1 MYGDAMQDQRNVPTR
16 EARGI
21 PYFDVSHR
29 PPELRFDA
37 YAESVDPIF
46 DTRRQA
52 VDASFSVGLVGFNA
66 GPVLLGRSRMWGAEF
81 LYDRDIRKVAQ
92 TGVEAV
98 LVQIITK
105 GSDVRLHDGE
115 AVVTRPGDI
124 CIADMT
130 RPFATRTEGCE
141 NISLVV
147 HHGALG
153 LDEPRI
159 DGLHGRVLR
168 GDTLAAQMIADHA
181 RLLADRLPQAR
192 ADDAVDVARA
202 TGLMLGGL
210 IAPMAAEGSHR
221 ASVAVAALFLIK
233 RFIRAN
239 LAHPDLGP
247 DMVAKAMGMSR
258 ASLYRAF
265 APLGSVADFIRRQR
279 LERVLSDLRDPA
291 RRGRSI
297 AEIAYGWG
305 FADWST
311 FSRGFKAAFGFTPSE
326 ARASAGDVPAM
337 AELAG
342 PGDVLLPHW
351 LRTMDAPRL
360 PA

>member
-1 MYGDAMQDQRNVPTR
+1 MQDHRNVPTR
-16 EARGI
+16 VDAHSI

-46 DTRRQA
+46 DTRRRL
-52 VDASFSVGLVGFNA
+52 VDASFSVGLIGFNA

-105 GSDVRLHDGE
+105 GSDVRLHDDE

-147 HHGALG
+147 HHSALG
-153 LDEPRI
+153 LDEPQI

-168 GDTLAAQMIADHA
+168 GDTLAAQMIGDHA
-181 RLLADRLPQAR
+181 RMLIDRVPHAR
-192 ADDAVDVARA
+192 ADDAIAVSRA

-210 IAPMAAEGSHR
+210 IAPMAAEGRHR
-221 ASVAVAALFLIK
+221 ASGAVAALFRIK

-279 LERVLSDLRDPA
+279 LERVLSDLRDPT
-291 RRGRSI
+291 RGGRSI

-311 FSRGFKAAFGFTPSE
+311 FSRGFKATFGFTPSE
-326 ARASAGDVPAM
+326 ARASANALPVT
-337 AELAG
+337 AELSG
-342 PGDVLLPHW
+342 PGEVLLPHW
-351 LRTMDAPRL
+351 LRTMDAPTL

>member
-1 MYGDAMQDQRNVPTR
+1 MQDQRNAPNRV

-21 PYFDVSHR
+21 PYFDLSHR
-29 PPELRFDA
+29 PPDLRFHA

-52 VDASFSVGLVGFNA
+52 VDPSFSVGLVGFNA

-81 LYDRDIRKVAQ
+81 RYDRDLRKVAQ

-130 RPFATRTEGCE
+130 RPFATRTGGCE

-147 HHGALG
+147 HHSALG

-159 DGLHGRVLR
+159 DRLHGRVLR
-168 GDTLAAQMIADHA
+168 GDTLAAQMIGDHA
-181 RLLADRLPQAR
+181 RMLVERLPQAR
-192 ADDAVDVARA
+192 ADDALAVARA

-210 IAPMAAEGSHR
+210 VAPMAAESGH
-221 ASVAVAALFLIK
+221 AGSVAVAALFRIK

-239 LAHPDLGP
+239 LAHPELGP

-297 AEIAYGWG
+297 AEIAYAWG

-311 FSRGFKAAFGFTPSE
+311 FSRAFKAAFGFTPSE
-326 ARASAGDVPAM
+326 ARASGGALPVA
-337 AELAG
+337 AALAG

-351 LRTMDAPRL
+351 LRTMDAPSL

>member
-1 MYGDAMQDQRNVPTR
+1 M
-16 EARGI
+16 
-21 PYFDVSHR
+21 PYFNVSNA

-37 YAESVDPIF
+37 YAESVAPIF
-46 DTRRQA
+46 DTRRDA
-52 VDASFSVGLVGFNA
+52 VGGDFSVGLDGFNA
-66 GPVLLGRSRMWGAEF
+66 GPVLIGRSRMWGAGF
-81 LYDRDIRKVAQ
+81 RYDRDIRKVAQ

-115 AVVTRPGDI
+115 ASVTRPGDI

-130 RPFATRTEGCE
+130 RPFATRTDGCE
-141 NISLVV
+141 NISMVV

-153 LDEPRI
+153 LDEPRL
-159 DGLHGRVLR
+159 DGLHGLVLR
-168 GDTLAAQMIADHA
+168 RETLAAQLLGEHA
-181 RLLADRLPQAR
+181 RMLVERLPQASP
-192 ADDAVDVARA
+192 DDALAVARA
-202 TGLMLGGL
+202 TGLMMGGL
-210 IAPMAAEGSHR
+210 IAPTGQDVGPR
-221 ASVAVAALFLIK
+221 ASVAVAALFRIK

-239 LAHPDLGP
+239 LAHPELGP

-265 APLGSVADFIRRQR
+265 APLGSVGDFIRRQR
-279 LERVLSDLRDPA
+279 LERILGDLADPA
-291 RRGRSI
+291 RRGKSI

-311 FSRGFKAAFGFTPSE
+311 FSRAFKAAFGITPSE
-326 ARASAGDVPAM
+326 ARAGAEALLAQPEAGGG
-337 AELAG
+337 E
-342 PGDVLLPHW
+342 VLLPQW
-351 LRTMDAPRL
+351 IRTMDVLRP